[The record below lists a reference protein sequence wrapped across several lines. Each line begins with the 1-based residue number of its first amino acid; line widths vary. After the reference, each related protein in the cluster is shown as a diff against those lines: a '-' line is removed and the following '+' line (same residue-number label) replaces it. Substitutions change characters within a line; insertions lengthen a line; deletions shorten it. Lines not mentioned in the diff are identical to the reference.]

1 MEGEANRAL
10 EPYESPGV
18 IRQIRHNVL
27 AGTGAGIASNGLLE
41 PIQQIIVG
49 LEMPRRGVFP
59 DVVVDVPLTH
69 ITQTQ
74 LRGIIAVRL
83 HTTNTQH
90 DESKNEEYLKAYA
103 NYSVKTIFCNRS
115 DSCCEAREVY

>member
-27 AGTGAGIASNGLLE
+27 AGTGASIASNGLLE

-69 ITQTQ
+69 ITQTE
-74 LRGIIAVRL
+74 LRGIITVRL

-103 NYSVKTIFCNRS
+103 NYSVKTFFCNRS

>member
-27 AGTGAGIASNGLLE
+27 AGTGASIASNGLLE

-69 ITQTQ
+69 ITQTE

-90 DESKNEEYLKAYA
+90 DESKNEEYLKVYA
-103 NYSVKTIFCNRS
+103 NYSVKTFFCNRS

>member
-69 ITQTQ
+69 ITQTE

-103 NYSVKTIFCNRS
+103 NYSVKTSFCNRS

>member
-49 LEMPRRGVFP
+49 LEMPRRGVFS

-69 ITQTQ
+69 ITQTE

-83 HTTNTQH
+83 HTTNAQH

-103 NYSVKTIFCNRS
+103 NYSVKTFFCNRS

>member
-27 AGTGAGIASNGLLE
+27 AGTGASIASNGLLE

-69 ITQTQ
+69 ITQTE

-90 DESKNEEYLKAYA
+90 DESKNEEYPKAYA
-103 NYSVKTIFCNRS
+103 NYSVKTFFCNRS
-115 DSCCEAREVY
+115 DPCCEAREVY

>member
-49 LEMPRRGVFP
+49 LEMPRRGVLP

-69 ITQTQ
+69 ITQTE

-103 NYSVKTIFCNRS
+103 TVLVNNLSHN
-115 DSCCEAREVY
+115 

>member
-27 AGTGAGIASNGLLE
+27 AGTGASIASNGLLE

-69 ITQTQ
+69 ITQTE

-90 DESKNEEYLKAYA
+90 DESKNEEYLIAYA
-103 NYSVKTIFCNRS
+103 NYSVKTFFCNRS

>member
-69 ITQTQ
+69 ITQTE

>member
-18 IRQIRHNVL
+18 IRQIRHNVF

-69 ITQTQ
+69 ITQTE

-103 NYSVKTIFCNRS
+103 NYSVKTFFCNRS

>member
-1 MEGEANRAL
+1 MEGEANGAL

-27 AGTGAGIASNGLLE
+27 ARTGASIASNGLLE

-74 LRGIIAVRL
+74 LRGIVAVRL
-83 HTTNTQH
+83 HTANTQH
-90 DESKNEEYLKAYA
+90 DERKNEEYLKAYA
-103 NYSVKTIFCNRS
+103 NYSVKTFFCNRS

>member
-1 MEGEANRAL
+1 MAGEANRAL

-69 ITQTQ
+69 ITQTE

-103 NYSVKTIFCNRS
+103 NYSFNTFFCNRS